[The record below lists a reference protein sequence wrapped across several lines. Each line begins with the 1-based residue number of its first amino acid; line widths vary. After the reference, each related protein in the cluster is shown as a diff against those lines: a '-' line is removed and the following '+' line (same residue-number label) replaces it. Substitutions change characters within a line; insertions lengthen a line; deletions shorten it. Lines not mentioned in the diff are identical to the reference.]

1 MRKKLFVSAGLSAL
15 VSFCGVAQMQ
25 EELPKKTKKEL
36 AKQPPVTV
44 QTAIGTLELPSPFST
59 KSVEK
64 NSEIVPWPSGQM
76 PIAPKGFKVSKFAED
91 LDHPRRSYVAPG
103 GTDIF
108 VVESDDAKKSA
119 NRITL
124 FKDANMDGKPEKRFV
139 FAEGLNQ
146 PYGMLILDGYFYVAN
161 VDAIKRWPYRKG
173 MTTLE
178 GEGELIKELPAGGY
192 NHHWT
197 RNLIASKDGKK
208 LVVTVGS
215 SSNAGEHGMDKEE
228 RRANILMMDPDGNNE
243 IVYAAGLRNPVGMDY
258 NPITGELWTAV
269 NERDKLGDN
278 LVPDYVTSVKQGGW
292 YGWPYSYY
300 GNIKDPR
307 WHKEPHKDM
316 VAKAIIPDV
325 PVGSHTASLGI
336 TFYNKD
342 QFPKRYKN
350 GAFVGQHGSWNRS
363 NFAGYKVLFIPFDN
377 SGKPQQPE
385 DFLTGFIAS
394 EDGSKVYGR
403 PVGVTTLPN
412 GDLLVNDDNGG
423 VVWRVSAE

>member
-1 MRKKLFVSAGLSAL
+1 MKKKIISVGLLTFIGFSG
-15 VSFCGVAQMQ
+15 FAQMQ
-25 EELPKKTKKEL
+25 ENLSKKKKKEL
-36 AKQPPVTV
+36 ADQPSVTV
-44 QTAIGTLELPSPFST
+44 ETTVGSLELPSPYSSE
-59 KSVEK
+59 SVEK
-64 NSEIVPWPSGQM
+64 NSQIVPWPEGKM
-76 PIAPKGFKVSKFAED
+76 PVAPKGFTVSKFAEG
-91 LDHPRRSYVAPG
+91 LDHPRRSYVAPNRK
-103 GTDIF
+103 DIF

-124 FKDANMDGKPEKRFV
+124 LRDANRDGKPEERFV
-139 FAEGLNQ
+139 FAEDLNQ

-161 VDAIKRWPYRKG
+161 VDAIKRWSYKDG
-173 MTTLE
+173 MTALE
-178 GEGELIKELPAGGY
+178 GKGEMVKELPAGGY

-215 SSNAGEHGMDKEE
+215 SSNAGEHGMEKEK
-228 RRANILMMDPDGNNE
+228 RRANVLMMDPDGSNE
-243 IVYAAGLRNPVGMDY
+243 VVFAAGLRNPVGVDY
-258 NPITGELWTAV
+258 NPITGELWAAV

-300 GNIKDPR
+300 GDIKDPR
-307 WHKEPHKDM
+307 WHKEPHNDM
-316 VAKAIIPDV
+316 VEKAIIPDV

-336 TFYNKD
+336 AFYDKD
-342 QFPKRYKN
+342 KFPAHYKN

-363 NFAGYKVLFIPFDN
+363 NFAGYKVIFIPFDEN
-377 SGKPQQPE
+377 GKPQQPE

-394 EDGSKVYGR
+394 DDGSKVYGR

>member
-1 MRKKLFVSAGLSAL
+1 MKKKIISVGLLTFIGFSGL
-15 VSFCGVAQMQ
+15 AQMQ
-25 EELPKKTKKEL
+25 ENLSKKKMKEL
-36 AKQPPVTV
+36 AEQPSVTV
-44 QTAIGTLELPSPFST
+44 QTTVGALELPSPFSSE
-59 KSVEK
+59 SVEK
-64 NSEIVPWPSGQM
+64 QSEIVPWPEGKM
-76 PIAPKGFKVSKFAED
+76 PKAPKGFTVSKFAED
-91 LDHPRRSYVAPG
+91 LEHPRRSYVAPDG
-103 GTDIF
+103 KDIF

-124 FKDANMDGKPEKRFV
+124 FRDTNQDGKPEERFV
-139 FAEGLNQ
+139 FAEDLNQ
-146 PYGMLILDGYFYVAN
+146 PYGMLILDDYFYVAN
-161 VDAIKRWPYRKG
+161 VDAIKRWPYREG
-173 MTTLE
+173 MTSLE
-178 GEGELIKELPAGGY
+178 GEGELVKELPAGGY

-215 SSNAGEHGMDKEE
+215 SSNAGEHGMEKEE
-228 RRANILMMDPDGNNE
+228 RRANILMMDPDGSNE
-243 IVYAAGLRNPVGMDY
+243 IVYAAGIRNPVGVDY
-258 NPITGELWTAV
+258 NPITGELWAAV

-278 LVPDYVTSVKQGGW
+278 LVPDYVTSVKKDGW

-307 WHKEPHKDM
+307 WYKEPHNDK

-325 PVGSHTASLGI
+325 PVGSHTASLGLA
-336 TFYNKD
+336 FYDKD
-342 QFPKRYKN
+342 QFPERFKN

-363 NFAGYKVLFIPFDN
+363 NFAGYKVIFIPFDSN
-377 SGKPQQPE
+377 GKPQRPE

-423 VVWRVSAE
+423 VIWRVSAQ

>member
-1 MRKKLFVSAGLSAL
+1 
-15 VSFCGVAQMQ
+15 
-25 EELPKKTKKEL
+25 
-36 AKQPPVTV
+36 
-44 QTAIGTLELPSPFST
+44 
-59 KSVEK
+59 
-64 NSEIVPWPSGQM
+64 
-76 PIAPKGFKVSKFAED
+76 
-91 LDHPRRSYVAPG
+91 
-103 GTDIF
+103 
-108 VVESDDAKKSA
+108 
-119 NRITL
+119 
-124 FKDANMDGKPEKRFV
+124 
-139 FAEGLNQ
+139 
-146 PYGMLILDGYFYVAN
+146 
-161 VDAIKRWPYRKG
+161 
-173 MTTLE
+173 
-178 GEGELIKELPAGGY
+178 
-192 NHHWT
+192 
-197 RNLIASKDGKK
+197 
-208 LVVTVGS
+208 
-215 SSNAGEHGMDKEE
+215 MDKEE

>member
-1 MRKKLFVSAGLSAL
+1 MKKKTILSVGLSTL
-15 VSFCGVAQMQ
+15 IGFSGIAQMQ
-25 EELPKKTKKEL
+25 EELPKKMKEKL

-44 QTAIGTLELPSPFST
+44 QTTVGPLELPSPFST
-59 KSVEK
+59 ESVEK
-64 NSEIVPWPSGQM
+64 RSEIVPWPEGQM
-76 PIAPKGFKVSKFAED
+76 PTAPAGFKVSKFAED
-91 LDHPRRSYVAPG
+91 LDHPRRSYVSPNG
-103 GTDIF
+103 KDIF

-124 FKDANMDGKPEKRFV
+124 FRDANMDGKSEERFV
-139 FAEGLNQ
+139 FAEDLNQ

-161 VDAIKRWPYRKG
+161 VDAIKRWSYKEG
-173 MTTLE
+173 MTALE
-178 GEGELIKELPAGGY
+178 GESELVKELPAGGY

-215 SSNAGEHGMDKEE
+215 SSNAGEHGMEKEK
-228 RRANILMMDPDGNNE
+228 RRANVLMMDPDGSNE
-243 IVYAAGLRNPVGMDY
+243 IVYAAGLRNPVGVDY
-258 NPITGELWTAV
+258 NPITGELWAAV
-269 NERDKLGDN
+269 NERDKIGDN

-300 GNIKDPR
+300 GDIKDPR
-307 WHKEPHKDM
+307 WHKEPHNDM
-316 VAKAIIPDV
+316 VEKAIIPDV

-336 TFYNKD
+336 TFYDKD
-342 QFPKRYKN
+342 QFPEKYKN

-363 NFAGYKVLFIPFDN
+363 NFAGYKVLFIPFDAN
-377 SGKPQQPE
+377 GKPQQPE

>member
-1 MRKKLFVSAGLSAL
+1 MKKKTILSVCL
-15 VSFCGVAQMQ
+15 STLIGFSGIAQMQ
-25 EELPKKTKKEL
+25 EELPKKMKKEL

-44 QTAIGTLELPSPFST
+44 QTTVGPLELPSPFST
-59 KSVEK
+59 ESVEK
-64 NSEIVPWPSGQM
+64 RSEIVPWPEGQM
-76 PIAPKGFKVSKFAED
+76 PTAPAGFKVSKFAED
-91 LDHPRRSYVAPG
+91 LDHPRRSYVAPNG
-103 GTDIF
+103 KDIF

-124 FKDANMDGKPEKRFV
+124 FRDANKDGKPEERFI
-139 FAEGLNQ
+139 FAEDLNQ

-161 VDAIKRWPYRKG
+161 VDAIKRWSYKEG
-173 MTTLE
+173 MMSLE
-178 GEGELIKELPAGGY
+178 GEGELVKELPAGGY

-197 RNLIASKDGKK
+197 RNLIASKDGNK

-215 SSNAGEHGMDKEE
+215 SSNAGEHGMEKEK
-228 RRANILMMDPDGNNE
+228 RRANVLMMDPDGSNE
-243 IVYAAGLRNPVGMDY
+243 IVYAAGLRNPVGVDY
-258 NPITGELWTAV
+258 NPITGELWAAV
-269 NERDKLGDN
+269 NERDKIGDN

-300 GNIKDPR
+300 GDIKDPR
-307 WHKEPHKDM
+307 WHKEPHNDM
-316 VAKAIIPDV
+316 VEKAIIPDV

-336 TFYNKD
+336 TFYDKN
-342 QFPKRYKN
+342 QFPEKYKN

-363 NFAGYKVLFIPFDN
+363 NFAGYKVLFIPFDAN
-377 SGKPQQPE
+377 GKPQQPE
-385 DFLTGFIAS
+385 DFLTGFIAN